1 MRSKSGSDER
11 IIRFT
16 QQKARADSPQV
27 VGYAYSTAPGLSYDG
42 KLASLRPAYPEEM
55 DGSIL
60 EADMLDDEKV
70 AERIR
75 SLIYGGFAM
84 GGQDKLVRE
93 VAEDGDISRSQAR
106 RVLDRYTGTDPDRH
120 RWSVQKGDRGKR
132 TYTLLIKPK
141 AEGDE

>member
-1 MRSKSGSDER
+1 MTG
-11 IIRFT
+11 
-16 QQKARADSPQV
+16 
-27 VGYAYSTAPGLSYDG
+27 G
-42 KLASLRPAYPEEM
+42 YPEEL

-60 EADMLDDEKV
+60 ETDMLDDEKV
-70 AERIR
+70 AELIR
-75 SLIYGGFAM
+75 SLIHAGVGRA
-84 GGQDKLVRE
+84 GQDKLVRA

-141 AEGDE
+141 AESDD